1 MTELEKQLLS
11 ALEQLQQDYS
21 QRLDEWESAFAEWRR
36 MSGLMQRENAMLS
49 ERVTNE
55 RAGAEFERAAAPL
68 VRELNTAERRQ
79 REHEYQKSLEL
90 QRQPQKTYKG
100 PTLG

>member
-1 MTELEKQLLS
+1 
-11 ALEQLQQDYS
+11 
-21 QRLDEWESAFAEWRR
+21 
-36 MSGLMQRENAMLS
+36 MQRENAMLS
-49 ERVTNE
+49 EARDELE